1 MTTPA
6 DELQKIFR
14 TLSDPTRLRILRL
27 VEREPLVVQ
36 ELVDV
41 LGMTQSRI
49 SRHLGILREVDLVE
63 DRREGTYVS
72 YRYKA
77 PSDDAWKEAWD
88 LVGRQLDNDPTAQR
102 DSASLSR
109 VLEARGSRSHSF
121 FDAVGAEW
129 DALRTV
135 FADDELRA
143 RALSRLVE
151 PRLRVVDIGTGT
163 GILALELARLGAD
176 VIGVDDSTAMLEAAR
191 SKWESEDH
199 SRGSLTLRKGDA
211 GRLPLEDGEADAAV
225 AHMVLHSVASPGEV
239 IAEMGRTVRPSGSV
253 VAVDFLAHSFEWM
266 RNELGALWLGFETD
280 DIRSW
285 FSAAGL
291 DDPDIEI
298 REPSSGGRE
307 LPATFIASARKRPT

>member
-72 YRYKA
+72 YRYKP
-77 PSDDAWKEAWD
+77 PSDDAWREAWG
-88 LVGRQLDNDPTAQR
+88 LVCRQLDDDPTAQR

-135 FADDELRA
+135 FDDDELRA

-151 PRLRVVDIGTGT
+151 PRLRVVDVGTGT

-211 GRLPLEDGEADAAV
+211 VRLPLEDGEADAAV

-239 IAEMGRTVRPSGSV
+239 IAEMARTVRADGNV

-266 RNELGALWLGFETD
+266 RNELGALWLGFEPD

-285 FSAAGL
+285 CAAAGRH
-291 DDPDIEI
+291 DPDIEV

-307 LPATFIASARKRPT
+307 LPATFIASARKRPN